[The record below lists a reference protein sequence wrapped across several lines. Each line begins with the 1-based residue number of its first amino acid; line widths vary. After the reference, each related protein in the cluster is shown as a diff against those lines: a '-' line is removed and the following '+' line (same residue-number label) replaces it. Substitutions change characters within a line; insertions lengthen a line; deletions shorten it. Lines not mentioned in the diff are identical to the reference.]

1 MLTTAF
7 GESAS
12 RARRRE
18 ETRVGFSRSVC
29 ALAGVP
35 PTRSSA
41 QWLQCD
47 LQRNP
52 RVPGVRYS
60 VRPPSRGR
68 ASHRRTSS
76 ACPRHRHARL
86 SGYRYPGLRMC
97 LSRQIRY
104 STATPAGAV
113 ACSVRWAWG
122 GQSRTSGVFHTRL
135 RTVVTDFV
143 YRHVADCVTSKLQ
156 RIVDTHVTPQI
167 LRILTRVERACTS
180 LGGAAPTV
188 LLCTPPPP
196 SKVRTNSQPRRDD
209 RGEVARGGSR
219 GGRWGGGKNGT
230 PLYEGLNQD

>member
-1 MLTTAF
+1 MAFSRSVPTRHLAMGCAFRFECPPGSTGRGADRTARRPTAPRRARRPTARGADRMLTTVF
-7 GESAS
+7 GESDS

-18 ETRVGFSRSVC
+18 ETRVGFSRSLC
-29 ALAGVP
+29 APAGVP

-97 LSRQIRY
+97 PFSFLVTRQIRY
-104 STATPAGAV
+104 TVQRHQPAV
-113 ACSVRWAWG
+113 ACSVFGWAWG
-122 GQSRTSGVFHTRL
+122 G
-135 RTVVTDFV
+135 
-143 YRHVADCVTSKLQ
+143 AINK
-156 RIVDTHVTPQI
+156 
-167 LRILTRVERACTS
+167 
-180 LGGAAPTV
+180 
-188 LLCTPPPP
+188 
-196 SKVRTNSQPRRDD
+196 
-209 RGEVARGGSR
+209 
-219 GGRWGGGKNGT
+219 
-230 PLYEGLNQD
+230 